1 MDEIMLYLIMDGAL
15 IILAFLFVYIYFA
28 YNLGSKLLAAVAISI
43 IFLSFPVTA
52 LIVQGMF

>member
-1 MDEIMLYLIMDGAL
+1 MLYLVMDGAL